1 MTISNIP
8 PSTVSSGS
16 IKNNSPVSN
25 LSVESRDVTEER
37 TLEADSQISGV
48 SSFAM
53 AMRLSELSLSS
64 TSTQFLYRSD
74 NSLAVKARSQINFQA
89 RSEEYRFD
97 VTMSA
102 ESLGLTK
109 ADFVDLTKPMTI
121 QLTFSQTQ
129 LQISEKISIKE
140 IETLRKP
147 EEIIQDLVKALR
159 EVFKD
164 PGNKTVSYVLDSEAI
179 RSLAQSD
186 PKLARL
192 FGELV
197 MIMAMVNLM
206 KRQGEERNDYTIFLS
221 GKGNSYLDIEQ
232 EIDGELVNQTYQF
245 NIIVEPPVE
254 SEAEPVKEIE
264 SSADSVEITD
274 SPA

>member
-102 ESLGLTK
+102 ESLGLAK

-186 PKLARL
+186 PKLAHL

-264 SSADSVEITD
+264 SSADTAEITD